1 MPCPV
6 RSLSGKARLLL
17 YNFLNIISA
26 KQIYRNDGSMMVIT
40 TNSDESL
47 MIAVREGTY
56 AELETLF
63 DRHHLS
69 LYQFF
74 YRMTGDR
81 IAGESLVQDVF
92 CRILK
97 FRDTF
102 RDECRF
108 KSWLFRI
115 ARNAHHE
122 AFRKQETAFT
132 LDDDPKPMRKVSP
145 AGADVARKDKSA
157 ALRDALLKLPEARR
171 ELVVFS
177 QYLQMTPD
185 EIAELLD
192 VDLPAANVGVHR
204 AMMELRDLYRALSE

>member
-1 MPCPV
+1 
-6 RSLSGKARLLL
+6 
-17 YNFLNIISA
+17 
-26 KQIYRNDGSMMVIT
+26 MVMT
-40 TNSDESL
+40 TNFTDESL
-47 MIAVREGTY
+47 MIAVREGAY

-63 DRHHLS
+63 DRHHLAV
-69 LYQFF
+69 YEFF
-74 YRMTGDR
+74 YRMTGER
-81 IAGESLVQDVF
+81 AASESLVQDVF

-102 RDECRF
+102 RDESRF

-122 AFRKQETAFT
+122 AFRK
-132 LDDDPKPMRKVSP
+132 KSMRKVSS

-157 ALRDALLKLPEARR
+157 ALRDALLKLPEDRR
-171 ELVVFS
+171 VLVVFS
-177 QYLQMTPD
+177 QYHQMTPD

-204 AMMELRDLYRALSE
+204 AMMELRDLYRTLSG

>member
-1 MPCPV
+1 M
-6 RSLSGKARLLL
+6 
-17 YNFLNIISA
+17 
-26 KQIYRNDGSMMVIT
+26 T
-40 TNSDESL
+40 TNSTDESL
-47 MIAVREGTY
+47 MIAVREGAY

-63 DRHHLS
+63 DRHHLAV
-69 LYQFF
+69 YEFF

-81 IAGESLVQDVF
+81 AVSESLVQDVF

-102 RDECRF
+102 RDESRF

-115 ARNAHHE
+115 ARNAHHDS
-122 AFRKQETAFT
+122 FGK
-132 LDDDPKPMRKVSP
+132 KSMRSVSP

-177 QYLQMTPD
+177 QYHQMTPD

-204 AMMELRDLYRALSE
+204 AMMELRDLYRTLSE